1 MSRYQPNDHLEDLDE
16 DECLRLLEE
25 GSLGRIGAVVRGHP
39 IIFPVNY
46 VAFERAIL
54 FRTRRGG
61 ELDGAT
67 ADVTVAFEIDGADN
81 VYHEGWSVLTIGR
94 CAHESGSVELGKVPA
109 SRLSPWAASGR
120 DLLVRISIDVISGRR
135 IRHHAP

>member
-1 MSRYQPNDHLEDLDE
+1 MSRHEAIDHLEDLDE
-16 DECLRLLEE
+16 AECLRLLET
-25 GSLGRIGAVVRGHP
+25 GSLGRVGAVVRDCP

-46 VAFERAIL
+46 VAFERTIVFL
-54 FRTRRGG
+54 TRLGG

-81 VYHEGWSVLTIGR
+81 VYHEGWSVLAIGR
-94 CAHESGSVELGKVPA
+94 CAHVTGPLERDGVQA
-109 SRLSPWAASGR
+109 SRLSSWAGSGR
-120 DLLVRISIDVISGRR
+120 DLLVRISIDEISGRR